1 MSDALRL
8 RTLLEL
14 EFTRAMH
21 CAAMKSAD
29 WLANKGHLWFSVEFT
44 QPFTRTRRT
53 NSEAHTPSLKVM
65 AILPGQVS
73 WKTAKII
80 HQEVCMQW
88 DESKLLPFSLHAG
101 S

>member
-1 MSDALRL
+1 MSGASRL
-8 RTLLEL
+8 GILLEL

-21 CAAMKSAD
+21 CVAMKSAG
-29 WLANKGHLWFSVEFT
+29 WLANKGHLWSSVEFT
-44 QPFTRTRRT
+44 PHFIRRRRT
-53 NSEAHTPSLKVM
+53 NSEGHTPSLKVM

-80 HQEVCMQW
+80 HQEVRMQW